1 MTNVRIVVDA
11 KSISPGRTGPA
22 TGNVWIML
30 GQLAFPFQNWNDFV
44 VVILEAWASAVVR
57 MLRGVSEHERVHFME
72 GPYVVEVS
80 RASEDVLRLH
90 AIERVRQEQEIASE
104 DARALDFID
113 GMLACSEE
121 VLAACR
127 QKGCWSVDADKLEAA
142 LPLLREEAAK
152 LTKPQS

>member
-1 MTNVRIVVDA
+1 MTKVRIVVDA
-11 KSISPGRTGPA
+11 KSIRPGSAGPA
-22 TGNVWIML
+22 TGNIWIML

-57 MLRGVSEHERVHFME
+57 MLRGVSEHERVHFMD

-80 RASEDVLRLH
+80 SASEDVLRLR
-90 AIERVRQEQEIASE
+90 AIERARQELERGCE

-113 GMLACSEE
+113 GLLACSEE

-127 QKGCWSVDADKLEAA
+127 QKGCWSVDADKLEAT
-142 LPLLREEAAK
+142 LPLLRGEAAK